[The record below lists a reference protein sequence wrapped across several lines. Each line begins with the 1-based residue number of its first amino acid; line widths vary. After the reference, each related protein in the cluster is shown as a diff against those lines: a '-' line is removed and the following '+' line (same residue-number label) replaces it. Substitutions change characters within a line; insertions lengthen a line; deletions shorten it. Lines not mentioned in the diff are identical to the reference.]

1 MKPDMIDRYR
11 KIQHRK
17 GEWRFGDIGLDIE
30 LGRFVVTWSVTGY
43 TGMEVHWEGDGQPGA
58 LQKDDPD
65 LLWLPPVW
73 SEDGRCL
80 CDMIERDFS
89 VTRIWYDSD
98 DLTTDDGWIYG
109 VDFIDGEFI
118 GYYNSLPEALLRA
131 IKEQEG
137 KG

>member
-1 MKPDMIDRYR
+1 MNADLIDLYR
-11 KIQHRK
+11 CIQHRR
-17 GEWRFGDIGLDIE
+17 GEWRVGDRVIHDLYGPGIVAGADDSLRLNVTFTDCKIE
-30 LGRFVVTWSVTGY
+30 
-43 TGMEVHWEGDGQPGA
+43 P
-58 LQKDDPD
+58 LQGHEAE
-65 LLWLPPVW
+65 LLWLPHVW
-73 SEDGRCL
+73 SDDGRCL
-80 CDMIERDFS
+80 IGMIERDFS